1 MPQEI
6 QQRIHLFIG
15 SDGNAQIIVNPRF
28 IEIPHI
34 NLFDL
39 HISFEILK
47 TKGENQEN
55 DCGFTEVLKIYGP
68 PFQNIWPAV
77 SKYMARGFIM
87 YGPTCRNSKETHSY
101 LPLVTNTIGDALR
114 DITTGVTTWGLRVVI
129 GVENGK

>member
-1 MPQEI
+1 M
-6 QQRIHLFIG
+6 FWYK
-15 SDGNAQIIVNPRF
+15 VN
-28 IEIPHI
+28 IERDS
-34 NLFDL
+34 LYFL
-39 HISFEILK
+39 CFVF
-47 TKGENQEN
+47 
-55 DCGFTEVLKIYGP
+55 FTEVLKIYGP